1 MPRSS
6 SFRRWVSSCARV
18 CRWTPSRK
26 KFGVTVRT
34 ISNWKKRWRERLRE
48 GARPLDAAVLFGETM
63 SFYEYMVEQSV
74 QLIMTA
80 ETPREKLAAL
90 RAARAAKG
98 DMLKFLQ
105 SIGFWKQA
113 NLKFGKEQEEERM
126 RRADKL
132 SAEGLKVFGDDPDAP
147 EVDDEAGAADEADA
161 AED

>member
-1 MPRSS
+1 
-6 SFRRWVSSCARV
+6 
-18 CRWTPSRK
+18 
-26 KFGVTVRT
+26 
-34 ISNWKKRWRERLRE
+34 
-48 GARPLDAAVLFGETM
+48 M

-80 ETPREKLAAL
+80 KTPREKLAAL

-98 DMLKFLQ
+98 DMLNFLQ
-105 SIGFWKQA
+105 SIGFWEQA

>member
-1 MPRSS
+1 
-6 SFRRWVSSCARV
+6 
-18 CRWTPSRK
+18 
-26 KFGVTVRT
+26 
-34 ISNWKKRWRERLRE
+34 
-48 GARPLDAAVLFGETM
+48 M

-80 ETPREKLAAL
+80 KTPREKLAAL

-113 NLKFGKEQEEERM
+113 NLKFGKEQEEEGM

-132 SAEGLKVFGDDPDAP
+132 SADALKVFEYDPDDLEANN
-147 EVDDEAGAADEADA
+147 DDASA